1 VAVHNARQ
9 ASILAAEYMTAQ
21 KSTNREENMKKGWT
35 LGLAAVFAA
44 VTLSPAVAAQCT
56 NDVFKKVMSSGK
68 ISIGVKADYKP
79 WGFRSENGDL
89 VGMEIDM
96 AQDVA
101 DTMGVELELVA
112 VQSSNRMQF
121 LEQGKIDMMIATMS
135 DRADRR
141 KLVGIV
147 QPNYYTSGTNVLAPK
162 GVGLKDWS
170 ELKDKPVCGK
180 QGAFYNKI
188 VEERY
193 GAKVVARLG
202 LRRQLHHVGPRL
214 GQLGRLRDAAG
225 LRGRQSLGPGRASG
239 RKKLRLRSNDVGSQL
254 RLAAVRAPD
263 RAGEEVGH
271 PADRIPGQRKRAP
284 EGLARRVSSGPYQA
298 LKPSRTG
305 GTVPPVLGFFH
316 RRGVG
321 DAG

>member
-1 VAVHNARQ
+1 
-9 ASILAAEYMTAQ
+9 
-21 KSTNREENMKKGWT
+21 MKKGWT

-68 ISIGVKADYKP
+68 VSIGVKADYKP

-101 DTMGVELELVA
+101 DRLGVELELVS

-162 GVGLKDWS
+162 AVGLKDWS

-193 GAKVVARLG
+193 GAKVVAFTGNAEAKQALRDKKCIAWVYDDSSIMSDLASGNWDDYEMPLASEDDNPWG
-202 LRRQLHHVGPRL
+202 LAVPLAEKNCVFGHMMSGLSYDWLQS
-214 GQLGRLRDAAG
+214 GRLIELEEKWGIQPTAF
-225 LRGRQSLGPGRASG
+225 
-239 RKKLRLRSNDVGSQL
+239 
-254 RLAAVRAPD
+254 LAKENERMKD
-263 RAGEEVGH
+263 W
-271 PADRIPGQRKRAP
+271 
-284 EGLARRVSSGPYQA
+284 LAE
-298 LKPSRTG
+298 
-305 GTVPPVLGFFH
+305 
-316 RRGVG
+316 
-321 DAG
+321 